1 MEKKIKIKICFDRDK
16 VVSFSNCDE
25 WKNFPTT
32 TTTTNWSKNKNV
44 LLLRERER
52 ESVMILNRLC

>member
-32 TTTTNWSKNKNV
+32 TTNWSKNKNV

-52 ESVMILNRLC
+52 VL